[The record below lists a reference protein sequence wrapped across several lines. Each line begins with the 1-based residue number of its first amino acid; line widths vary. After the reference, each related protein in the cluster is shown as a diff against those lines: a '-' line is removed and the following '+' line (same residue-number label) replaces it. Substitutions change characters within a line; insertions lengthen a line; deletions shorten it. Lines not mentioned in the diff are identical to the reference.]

1 MAAFEYTALQ
11 QDGSQTRGVISADSP
26 RAARRELR
34 LRQLTPLDVKE
45 SNNTQGRARRIG
57 TRLTAKSRALMTRQL
72 AVMLQSGMTVEEALK
87 AAAGDGSDKSV
98 HSLMLSARARVMEG
112 ARLADALSEA
122 PTAFPQLYRAVVAAG
137 ESSGQLGDVL
147 ESLADYLES
156 SYRLKQQVQSA
167 LIYPAVLAVLA
178 IAMVTALMIFIVP
191 RLVEQFDLLGG
202 EDLPFLTQMVIG
214 CSNFVRDWGWLL
226 VGAILVGGFLLNRLM
241 QARQFRLGLDRVM
254 LGLPLVGNMQRTV
267 LAARFA
273 RIYATLSASGAPVL
287 EALQGAKAAMTNEV
301 FSKGADDIA
310 DSVREGG
317 SFASAMRQTKAFPAI
332 MIHMAAAGEAG
343 RNLPGM
349 MNRAAD
355 FLENEFETTAQTA
368 LGLLEPLIIVVLGG
382 IVGVIVLSIM
392 LPILQLNTLA
402 LG

>member
-1 MAAFEYTALQ
+1 MAAFEYSALQ
-11 QDGSQTRGVISADSP
+11 EDGSQTRGVITADSAK
-26 RAARRELR
+26 AARRELR

-45 SNNTQGRARRIG
+45 TKQREGLSNRVGG
-57 TRLTAKSRALMTRQL
+57 SLTAKARALMTRQL

-87 AAAGDGSDKSV
+87 AAAGDGSDKDV
-98 HSLMLSARARVMEG
+98 HRLMLSARSRVMEG

-122 PTAFPQLYRAVVAAG
+122 PRAFPQLYRAVVAAG
-137 ESSGQLGDVL
+137 ESSGQLGQVL
-147 ESLADYLES
+147 ESLADYLEGA
-156 SYRLKQQVQSA
+156 YRLRQQIQSA

-178 IAMVTALMIFIVP
+178 IAMVAALMIFIVP

-202 EDLPFLTQMVIG
+202 DDLPFLTQLVIG
-214 CSNFVRDWGWLL
+214 CSNFVRDWWILL
-226 VGAILVGGFLLNRLM
+226 LAISVAGVFGVSRLM
-241 QARQFRLGLDRVM
+241 RSRPFRLGFDRIM
-254 LGLPLVGNMQRTV
+254 LGLPVVGNMQRTV

-301 FSKGADDIA
+301 FSRGADQISE
-310 DSVREGG
+310 SVREGA

-355 FLENEFETTAQTA
+355 FLENEFETAAQTA

-392 LPILQLNTLA
+392 LPILQLNSLA